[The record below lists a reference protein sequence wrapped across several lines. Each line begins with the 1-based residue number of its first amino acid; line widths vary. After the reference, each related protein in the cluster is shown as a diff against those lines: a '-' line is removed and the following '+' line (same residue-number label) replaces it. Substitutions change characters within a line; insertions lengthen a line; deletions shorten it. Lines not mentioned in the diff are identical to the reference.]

1 MTFYVIYLHFRYGL
15 NTRKVMTHNENI
27 LLKFLEENGLDV
39 FTKKQLI
46 DSAILSKDDFNRGF
60 RGLMQKAHI
69 VMIEKGKYRLRHFTD
84 ENVIG
89 CFMAPD
95 GGIAY
100 WSALNA
106 YGLTEQFPNK
116 IFIQNS
122 RRRGERSVFGT
133 GSIFHFVTVKPEKLV
148 GYKTFGYGNHTYYM
162 TDVEKTIV
170 DCFDLPQ
177 YAGGY
182 SEIIKAFNKAKL
194 STRKMVAYCK
204 AIDNIAVAK
213 RLAYL
218 SELLEKPKMEYF
230 LKYAQ
235 EVCNEKYNPFDAS
248 LPSKGKYQRK
258 WRLILN
264 MDEEEILEIANPMY

>member
-1 MTFYVIYLHFRYGL
+1 MTRNETTIL
-15 NTRKVMTHNENI
+15 N
-27 LLKFLEENGLDV
+27 FLEENGFDIFTRRQLMDSTILDA
-39 FTKKQLI
+39 
-46 DSAILSKDDFNRGF
+46 DNFNRGF
-60 RGLMQKAHI
+60 RGLGQKAYI
-69 VMIEKGKYRLRHFTD
+69 MMIEKGKYRLNRFTD

-122 RRRGERSVFGT
+122 KRRGEHSVFGIGAT
-133 GSIFHFVTVKPEKLV
+133 FHFVTVKPEKLV
-148 GYKTFGYGNHTYYM
+148 GYKTLGYGNHRFFM

-182 SEIIKAFNKAKL
+182 YEIIKAFNRAKL
-194 STRKMVAYCK
+194 SARKMVVYCK
-204 AIDNIAVAK
+204 AIDNIAVTK
-213 RLAYL
+213 RIAYL
-218 SELLEKPKMEYF
+218 VELLGKPDMDF
-230 LKYAQ
+230 FIDYAKN
-235 EVCNEKYNPFDAS
+235 VRNEKYSPFNSS
-248 LPSKGKYQRK
+248 LPSKGPYLRR

-264 MDEEEILEIANPMY
+264 MGKQEIMKIANPID

>member
-1 MTFYVIYLHFRYGL
+1 MTYNETTIL
-15 NTRKVMTHNENI
+15 N
-27 LLKFLEENGLDV
+27 FLEENGWDV

-46 DSAILSKDDFNRGF
+46 DSAILDVDDFNRGL
-60 RGLMQKAHI
+60 RGLGQKAYI
-69 VMIEKGKYRLRHFTD
+69 IMIEKGKYRLNRFTD

-95 GGIAY
+95 GGVAY

-122 RRRGERSVFGT
+122 KRRGEHSVFGIGAT
-133 GSIFHFVTVKPEKLV
+133 FHFITVKPEKLV
-148 GYKTFGYGNHTYYM
+148 GYKTLGYGNHSYFM

-182 SEIIKAFNKAKL
+182 YEIIKAFNKANL
-194 STRKMVAYCK
+194 SARKMVAYCK
-204 AIDNIAVAK
+204 AVDNLSVTK
-213 RLAYL
+213 RIAYL

-230 LKYAQ
+230 IDYAK
-235 EVCNEKYNPFDAS
+235 EVRNEKYSPFNAS
-248 LPSKGKYQRK
+248 LPFQGKYLQK

-264 MDEEEILEIANPMY
+264 MEEKEIREIANPTD